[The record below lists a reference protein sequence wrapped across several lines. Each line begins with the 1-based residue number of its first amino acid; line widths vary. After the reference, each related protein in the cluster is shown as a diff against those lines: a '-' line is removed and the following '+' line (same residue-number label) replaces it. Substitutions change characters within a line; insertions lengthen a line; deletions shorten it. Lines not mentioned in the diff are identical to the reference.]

1 MEFAGD
7 DGSRTLRVPLASI
20 VSRSRLVTSPDVKI
34 VIHNHWDRIRTGTH
48 HQWKICTLAF
58 ERDFD
63 CHGSNNDHE
72 SIMQSVL

>member
-1 MEFAGD
+1 MEFARD

-48 HQWKICTLAF
+48 HQWKILHTGF
-58 ERDFD
+58 
-63 CHGSNNDHE
+63 
-72 SIMQSVL
+72 